1 MLPCRNSS
9 SDREM
14 KLMPLTAMKGWFFS
28 MKVHVLRKKN
38 LNSIVYIRNKI
49 PD

>member
-1 MLPCRNSS
+1 MLPCQNSS

-28 MKVHVLRKKN
+28 MKVHVLRKKK